1 MLSAPAFHPTSS
13 DESPHLYFI
22 HFWADGL
29 LPDVLEAIK
38 AALDAACSPA

>member
-1 MLSAPAFHPTSS
+1 MLSAPAFHPTPATNPHISISS
-13 DESPHLYFI
+13 I
-22 HFWADGL
+22 FWADGL